1 MAGLAKTEA
10 PVYDDSLLLLNIC
23 KPILGVLETLSN
35 TWMNVTQHFGTMIEP
50 RASSG
55 GVTWQA
61 APAGF
66 EKQCVDT
73 VSRAI
78 GCDVGFMIRQTHDGC
93 RTHISINLLG

>member
-1 MAGLAKTEA
+1 MTT
-10 PVYDDSLLLLNIC
+10 VSLLLNIC
-23 KPILGVLETLSN
+23 KLFSAYSKRSRIHG
-35 TWMNVTQHFGTMIEP
+35 WNVTPHFGTMIEP

>member
-1 MAGLAKTEA
+1 MAVLAKTGA
-10 PVYDDSLLLLNIC
+10 PVYDDSVLLLNTC
-23 KPILGVLETLSN
+23 KPVLGVLETPSN
-35 TWMNVTQHFGTMIEP
+35 TWMNHVTQHFGTMIEP
-50 RASSG
+50 RTSSG

-93 RTHISINLLG
+93 RTHISQ